1 MQFIEWNEKFETG
14 ISEIDFQHRNLVNM
28 INNLAQNGSEPP
40 GEARN
45 FSVRITLEQ
54 LIDYTGYHFK
64 EEEALMSQAHF
75 DHIQE
80 HHAAH
85 EALKAKAVEFSK
97 KLDQGQDVLNDLLG
111 FLKEWL
117 QKHILIVDMEYVPS
131 MKKAELGI

>member
-1 MQFIEWNEKFETG
+1 MLFIEWNEKFETG

-28 INNLAQNGSEPP
+28 INNLALNGSEPP

-54 LIDYTGYHFK
+54 LIDYTVYHFK
-64 EEEALMSQAHF
+64 AEESLMDQAHF
-75 DHIQE
+75 EHLQE
-80 HHAAH
+80 HHQAH

-97 KLDQGQDVLNDLLG
+97 KLDAGNDVLSDLLS
-111 FLKEWL
+111 FPKEWL
-117 QKHILIVDMEYVPS
+117 QKHILITDMQYVPA